1 MWGNHVSPRPCL
13 REGLALT
20 QGDGKTRFPHPP
32 TRWEGVGGRS
42 PCLEAGRRRGGETP
56 PLRRRPRLLPP
67 GGSRGAPLLT

>member
-42 PCLEAGRRRGGETP
+42 PCLEAGRRR
-56 PLRRRPRLLPP
+56 LLPP